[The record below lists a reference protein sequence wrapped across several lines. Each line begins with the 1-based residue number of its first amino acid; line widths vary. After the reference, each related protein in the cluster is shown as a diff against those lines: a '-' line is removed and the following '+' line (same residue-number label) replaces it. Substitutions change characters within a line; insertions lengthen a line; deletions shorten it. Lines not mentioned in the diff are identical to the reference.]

1 MMTQYKKEF
10 PFPILFPPG
19 VPKNVLAE
27 WLSVKAV
34 PQYHVA
40 GKNKQERLQFAAIP
54 HYYSYYATTN
64 PT

>member
-1 MMTQYKKEF
+1 MTEYKKEF
-10 PFPILFPPG
+10 PFPILFAPE

-40 GKNKQERLQFAAIP
+40 GRLGLRIVHIDFKIDIV
-54 HYYSYYATTN
+54 T
-64 PT
+64 